1 MKANLVIQRI
11 VAIFLSLAVV
21 AHSGFAL
28 WQMYLSGKTFYPSE
42 HTTIYYP
49 SVPLGSQLAVIVL
62 ALASFGFVAVSIKH
76 SFSVGWLLP
85 ALILSTLCIV
95 ATGTVGLIMAMLT
108 LATAAAYSLARFVPK
123 LARTK
128 TPSPR
133 SVS

>member
-1 MKANLVIQRI
+1 MKANLVLYRF

-28 WQMYLSGKTFYPSE
+28 WQLYLSGKTFYPSE

-49 SVPLGSQLAVIVL
+49 SIPLGSQLAVLVL
-62 ALASFGFVAVSIKH
+62 ALASFGFVAASMKH
-76 SFSVGWLLP
+76 GFSVGWLLP
-85 ALILSTLCIV
+85 ALALSTLCLV
-95 ATGTVGLIMAMLT
+95 ATGIVGLIMAMLT
-108 LATAAAYSLARFVPK
+108 IVTAAAYSLARLVPK
-123 LARTK
+123 LARAK

>member
-1 MKANLVIQRI
+1 MTKANLVIQRI

-49 SVPLGSQLAVIVL
+49 SVPLPSQLAVIVL
-62 ALASFGFVAVSIKH
+62 ALASFGFVAASMKH
-76 SFSVGWLLP
+76 EFSVGWLLP

-95 ATGTVGLIMAMLT
+95 ATGTVGLIMATLT
-108 LATAAAYSLARFVPK
+108 LITAAAYFSARSF
-123 LARTK
+123 LRT
-128 TPSPR
+128 PEINNY
-133 SVS
+133 

>member
-1 MKANLVIQRI
+1 MMKANLVIQRI
-11 VAIFLSLAVV
+11 VATFLSLAVV

-49 SVPLGSQLAVIVL
+49 SVPLPSQLAVIVL

-95 ATGTVGLIMAMLT
+95 ATGTVGLIMAALT
-108 LATAAAYSLARFVPK
+108 LVTPAAYFSARSF
-123 LARTK
+123 LRT
-128 TPSPR
+128 PEINNY
-133 SVS
+133 

>member
-1 MKANLVIQRI
+1 MKANLVIHQI
-11 VAIFLSLAVV
+11 VAIVLSLAVV

-49 SVPLGSQLAVIVL
+49 SVPLGSQLAVLVL

-95 ATGTVGLIMAMLT
+95 ATGTVGLIMAALT
-108 LATAAAYSLARFVPK
+108 LVTAAAYFSARSL
-123 LARTK
+123 LRT
-128 TPSPR
+128 PEINNY
-133 SVS
+133 

>member
-1 MKANLVIQRI
+1 MKANLVIYRI
-11 VAIFLSLAVV
+11 IAIFLSLAVV

-62 ALASFGFVAVSIKH
+62 ALASFGFVAASISIKH
-76 SFSVGWLLP
+76 GFSVGWLLP

-95 ATGTVGLIMAMLT
+95 ATGTVGLIMAALT
-108 LATAAAYSLARFVPK
+108 LVTAAAYFSARSL
-123 LARTK
+123 LRT
-128 TPSPR
+128 PEINNY
-133 SVS
+133 

>member
-1 MKANLVIQRI
+1 MKINLVIQRT

-76 SFSVGWLLP
+76 SFSVRWLLP
-85 ALILSTLCIV
+85 ALILSTLCLV
-95 ATGTVGLIMAMLT
+95 ATGTVGLILAMLT
-108 LATAAAYSLARFVPK
+108 LVTATAYCLARLVPK
-123 LARTK
+123 LARAK

-133 SVS
+133 SA

>member
-1 MKANLVIQRI
+1 MKANLVIYRI
-11 VAIFLSLAVV
+11 IAIFLSLAVV

-62 ALASFGFVAVSIKH
+62 ALVSFGFVAVSIKH

-95 ATGTVGLIMAMLT
+95 ATGTVGLIMAALT
-108 LATAAAYSLARFVPK
+108 LVTAAAYFSARSLLRKPEINNY
-123 LARTK
+123 
-128 TPSPR
+128 
-133 SVS
+133 

>member
-1 MKANLVIQRI
+1 MKANLVPYRF

-28 WQMYLSGKTFYPSE
+28 WQLYLSGKTFYPSE

-49 SVPLGSQLAVIVL
+49 SIPLGSQLAVLVL
-62 ALASFGFVAVSIKH
+62 ALASFGFVAASMKH
-76 SFSVGWLLP
+76 GFSVGWLLP
-85 ALILSTLCIV
+85 ALALSTLCLV
-95 ATGTVGLIMAMLT
+95 ATGIVGLIMAMLT
-108 LATAAAYSLARFVPK
+108 IVTAAAYSLARLVPK
-123 LARTK
+123 LARAK